1 MEIIEICNRV
11 EKFPLFIDWRV
22 YTCLYSIVNFCTFL
36 ICIVRFWGQNFVF
49 NLGAMWKVLCT
60 SINQC
65 LLIPL
70 WWLPWFIHALNMT
83 KLKMPMNCL
92 IEWLRMNW
100 NLLES
105 CIQNLIFLQIKL
117 ISDLV
122 IETSVVCVECD
133 KKDSQVMCLEEDKWS
148 GHKWCISF

>member
-100 NLLES
+100 NFLAKLYSE
-105 CIQNLIFLQIKL
+105 LIFLTNQTWYFEI
-117 ISDLV
+117 
-122 IETSVVCVECD
+122 SVVCVECD
-133 KKDSQVMCLEEDKWS
+133 RKDSEVMSLEEDKWTV
-148 GHKWCISF
+148 